1 MIALT
6 TCTCNDSGVK
16 FHQLCIFINIS
27 PLILHNLWITMTTCY
42 PLHPCQCLI
51 PSASPKGWYMYLASP
66 VPLNLK
72 VYTEK
77 GLFSK
82 HCWLNITY
90 MYMYNWYTPLSLI
103 FYPGENI
110 VTIEIHVLLSLSWL
124 LNVVQMHIVLAPNG
138 ARGLNTNYYTYTKL
152 HLS

>member
-1 MIALT
+1 MNIWHSSTILITVLMIVLA
-6 TCTCNDSGVK
+6 TCICNYSGVK

-27 PLILHNLWITMTTCY
+27 PLNLWITMTTCY

-51 PSASPKGWYMYLASP
+51 PSASPNGWYFGFPA
-66 VPLNLK
+66 PLNLK

-90 MYMYNWYTPLSLI
+90 MYTCICTTDTLHCPWYFILRKTLLI
-103 FYPGENI
+103 QKYIYF
-110 VTIEIHVLLSLSWL
+110 SLSRL
-124 LNVVQMHIVLAPNG
+124 LNVAQMHIALAP
-138 ARGLNTNYYTYTKL
+138 KWCQW
-152 HLS
+152 S